1 MAKTRKQ
8 KEKNITELEKN
19 LDKMKTV
26 VFSDFTHLTV
36 SDMQDLRKRLKQ
48 SKADLMVAK
57 KTLFHLALGKNK
69 DLAGLSEE
77 VKVTGPLALAFGYED
92 ESAPAKI
99 LAKFQKEHKDF
110 KILGWIL
117 DYRFLRAEQ
126 VLALA
131 KLPGREE
138 MRAQAARTI
147 AAPLAGFVNVLA
159 GNIRNL
165 IYVLKNISEKS
176 AA

>member
-1 MAKTRKQ
+1 
-8 KEKNITELEKN
+8 
-19 LDKMKTV
+19 
-26 VFSDFTHLTV
+26 
-36 SDMQDLRKRLKQ
+36 
-48 SKADLMVAK
+48 
-57 KTLFHLALGKNK
+57 
-69 DLAGLSEE
+69 
-77 VKVTGPLALAFGYED
+77 
-92 ESAPAKI
+92 
-99 LAKFQKEHKDF
+99 
-110 KILGWIL
+110 
-117 DYRFLRAEQ
+117 LRAEQ